1 MRMRTAAAMILTV
14 SVLLPLTAAGADIN
28 GDGGER
34 ILLPLAFVPDTE
46 GGDPVP
52 GAFGTIWTGEVWVE
66 SRNTVHV
73 QWGNCNTFTCAPLQ
87 PLSITRLAAPI
98 GLRPE
103 LGHVLEV
110 NADQAQRLTFSNRM
124 YERTMKSQPRGIDI
138 PVVREGEF
146 FSTPKMF
153 LAVPTGVGVR
163 VGIRLYDPWAFKPF
177 LPAGPALESLT
188 VEAVD
193 ELLNALG
200 TTTVRTVVPVSETS
214 TDLSR
219 PGFVGLLDLAQLFPA
234 INARPR
240 IHLRVTPN
248 PAGAQYWG
256 MVSVT
261 DNETQTVS
269 IITAQ

>member
-1 MRMRTAAAMILTV
+1 MRMRTAAAIILTV
-14 SVLLPLTAAGADIN
+14 SVFLPLTAAGADIN
-28 GDGGER
+28 GDGEER
-34 ILLPLAFVPDTE
+34 ILLPLAFLPDTE
-46 GGDPVP
+46 GGDPVR

-66 SRNTVHV
+66 SRNTAHV
-73 QWGNCNTFTCAPLQ
+73 TWGNCNTFTCAPLQ

-98 GLRPE
+98 GRRPE
-103 LGHVLEV
+103 LGHVLLV
-110 NADQAQRLTFSNRM
+110 NAGEAQHLTFSNRM

-138 PVVREGEF
+138 PVVREGSF

-163 VGIRLYDPWAFKPF
+163 VGIRLYDPWAFKPS
-177 LPAGPALESLT
+177 LPVGPVLETLTIEALDGLGNVIGT
-188 VEAVD
+188 V
-193 ELLNALG
+193 
-200 TTTVRTVVPVSETS
+200 TVRTEVPVRETS

-219 PGFVGLLDLAQLFPA
+219 PGFVGLLNLAQTFPA
-234 INARPR
+234 IDAHMR

-248 PAGAQYWG
+248 PVGAQYWG

-261 DNETQTVS
+261 DNQTQTVS